1 MSDKTI
7 AQKLMVKAGQTVLI
21 LNVPK
26 GYQQSIGKLPTDVII
41 LSKGG
46 QPADII
52 QVFIRSKTEL
62 EDQLSSLKSMLKPK
76 GILWITY
83 PKGSGKI
90 HADINRDVIRQYA
103 ATAGMEAVAI
113 FSVDDDWAA
122 LRLKPI

>member
-21 LNVPK
+21 LNAPK
-26 GYQQSIGKLPTDVII
+26 GYKQSIGKLPIDAAL
-41 LSKGG
+41 LSDGG

-52 QVFIRSKTEL
+52 QAFIYSKTEL
-62 EDQLSSLKSMLKPK
+62 EDQLSSLKTMLKPK

-83 PKGSGKI
+83 PKGTGKI
-90 HADINRDVIRQYA
+90 HADINRDSIRSYA
-103 ATAGMEAVAI
+103 LTAGLEAVAI

-122 LRLKPI
+122 LRLKSI